1 MKASPFSQRP
11 SGLPRPSTNSNAAR
25 PADYFSILRSVCSVR
40 PSFPRIARA
49 CERSWQTYPSLHSAF
64 TTPNNP
70 VKVVANQHECGAS
83 CSIWISPSITQ
94 AVLRPSANPVM
105 SALISF
111 VPAYSPV
118 IPAKPALK
126 IVRVV
131 KGQVFGKNST
141 FHESWLSLMSVQL
154 SRALRSVS
162 LLTLA
167 ETSSL

>member
-70 VKVVANQHECGAS
+70 VKIVANQHECGAS

-94 AVLRPSANPVM
+94 AVLRPSANPGYECPH
-105 SALISF
+105 SF

-118 IPAKPALK
+118 IPSKPALQ
-126 IVRVV
+126 VV